1 MSRFIIC
8 INDEGSPASL
18 ILGKVYRTLPDA
30 AAEAHR
36 MIRVL
41 DENKSEPDGYLYAA
55 SMFAPLDSPEAAE
68 RALMAA
74 EG

>member
-1 MSRFIIC
+1 
-8 INDEGSPASL
+8 
-18 ILGKVYRTLPDA
+18 
-30 AAEAHR
+30 